1 MYEVDIIFDGNTNL
15 KMRTVH
21 NKNFIVL
28 IEDVEKFIKK
38 HEFHKPVVLC
48 ARFFLDNQ
56 IIDIKQKIIETLKA
70 RRNFGQ

>member
-28 IEDVEKFIKK
+28 IDDVEKFIKK
-38 HEFHKPVVLC
+38 HELHKPVVLC
-48 ARFFLDNQ
+48 ARFFF
-56 IIDIKQKIIETLKA
+56 
-70 RRNFGQ
+70 R